1 MWAILPLKD
10 FVSAKQRLS
19 GVLTAH
25 ERRELFQAM
34 VEDVLTVLSQTA
46 GVSDILIVSDD
57 PVAAVLAQKYGAQV
71 MAEERINSRGLNGAV
86 DSAARVL
93 ERRGVSDVM
102 IIHGDLPLLTTAE
115 IKILLR
121 QHETSPLKQKFTI
134 VPDRERLGS
143 NCMLCSPPLLIPF
156 QYGYNS
162 FEKHCE
168 AANQKLVQAQV
179 LELPGLGLD
188 VDYPEDLLAMINALG
203 QESKSHTAKFLI
215 DNDMAERLQGAITN
229 SSAAGGEEI
238 R

>member
-1 MWAILPLKD
+1 MWAIVPLKD
-10 FVSAKQRLS
+10 FVNAKQRLS

-25 ERRELFQAM
+25 QRRLLFQAM

-57 PVAAVLAQKYGAQV
+57 PVAAMLAQKYGAQV
-71 MAEERINSRGLNGAV
+71 MAEDGINSRGLNGAV
-86 DSAARVL
+86 GCAARML
-93 ERRGVSDVM
+93 EQQGVSDVM

-115 IKILLR
+115 IEILLR
-121 QHETSPLKQKFTI
+121 QHQTPAPEQRFTI

-162 FEKHCE
+162 FEKHC
-168 AANQKLVQAQV
+168 AAAKQKLVQPQV
-179 LELPGLGLD
+179 LELPGLALD
-188 VDYPEDLLAMINALG
+188 VDYPEDLLAMISALG

-215 DNDMAERLQGAITN
+215 DNDMAERLQ
-229 SSAAGGEEI
+229 SASDLLPNPSDEKKG
-238 R
+238 